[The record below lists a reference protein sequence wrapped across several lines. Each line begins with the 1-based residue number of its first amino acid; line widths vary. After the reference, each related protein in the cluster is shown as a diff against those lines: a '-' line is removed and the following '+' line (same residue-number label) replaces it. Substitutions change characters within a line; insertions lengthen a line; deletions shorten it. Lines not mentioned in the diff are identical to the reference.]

1 MLVLHTLIDDARLFA
16 GPDACADHDDS
27 QEKMLTCP
35 HYWVMPNVSQDTWRA
50 KVIVLG
56 NPFFVII
63 YIDSSLPEPM
73 GQGESFSLI
82 LFFPVTFSFQG
93 IREILTIE
101 FTILFN

>member
-1 MLVLHTLIDDARLFA
+1 MMLVCLLAQI
-16 GPDACADHDDS
+16 PVQNMMNS
-27 QEKMLTCP
+27 QEMMITCP
-35 HYWVMPNVSQDTWRA
+35 HYWVMPNVSQDTWLA

-73 GQGESFSLI
+73 GQGESFYLI
-82 LFFPVTFSFQG
+82 LFFPVTCSFQG
-93 IREILTIE
+93 IREILTTE

>member
-1 MLVLHTLIDDARLFA
+1 MPVQTMMN
-16 GPDACADHDDS
+16 S

-93 IREILTIE
+93 IREILTTE